1 MASTNKA
8 IRKLDFHVFDFEY
21 VERLKSGDSATENH
35 FAAYFGELLSMK
47 LRARLRSRQLAE
59 DVQQETLMRV
69 LQILRY
75 KGGVEHPERF
85 GAFVNAVCNNVLHE
99 FTRSEGR
106 HDAMDE
112 HVREPLDPSVNL
124 DASLIDEDRKR
135 LIGQALANLPRKDRE
150 LLREVY
156 LEERDKSEICRR
168 HHIDNDYLRV
178 LVHRAKARFRKAYP
192 KQDS

>member
-1 MASTNKA
+1 MTSTNKA
-8 IRKLDFHVFDFEY
+8 QRKLDFHAFDCEY
-21 VERLKSGDSATENH
+21 LERLKSGDPTTEHH
-35 FAAYFGELLSMK
+35 FASYFGELLSMK

-85 GAFVNAVCNNVLHE
+85 GAFVNAVCNNVMHE
-99 FTRSEGR
+99 LTRAEGR
-106 HDAMDE
+106 HDAVDE
-112 HVREPLDPSVNL
+112 HMREPLDASVDL
-124 DASLIDEDRKR
+124 DATLIDEDRKR
-135 LIGQALANLPRKDRE
+135 MIAQALAHLPRKDQE

-168 HHIDNDYLRV
+168 HHIDTDYLRV
-178 LVHRAKARFRKAYP
+178 LVHRAKIRFRKAYP
-192 KQDS
+192 KRDR